1 MNSFADHVTTPLKA
15 ALGRLCALTSLSIME
30 ILYALAAVG
39 AVAYTVWSV
48 IAVVKARGHRGRRV
62 YSALLGAAD
71 GILTVYVLFC
81 LMWGVNY
88 WTDSFQDRSGITAQP
103 VAAEDL
109 KNVTAYF
116 AERLSETADTVPR
129 DENGVYAVP
138 KEQIL
143 SESRSVY
150 GGVTELFPFLEFPDT
165 GVKAVRCSRIMSVM
179 GFTGVYF
186 ACVGE
191 SNVNVDSPACL
202 LPSTIAHELAHQRG
216 VAWEQE
222 CNFLGV
228 LASVTSGM
236 PDYIYSGWLL
246 GFIHLGNA
254 LYETDPEAY
263 WAIRGTLPAAVETDL
278 RDNSAYWDQ
287 FRDNVVE
294 KVSDT
299 VYNAALKSYGD
310 ANGMKSYSMVVEL
323 LAAVGAVAY
332 TVWSVIAV
340 VKARGHRGRR
350 VYSALLGAADGIL
363 TVYVLFCLMWGVN
376 YWTDSF
382 QDRSGITAQPVAAED
397 LKNVTAYFAER
408 LSETADTVPRDENG
422 VYAVPKEQIL
432 SESRSVYGGVTEL
445 FPFLE
450 FPDTGVKAV
459 RCSRIMS
466 VMGFTGVYFACVGE
480 SNVNVDSP
488 ACLLP
493 STIAHELAH
502 QRGVAWEQ
510 ECNFLGVL
518 ASVTSG
524 MPDYIYSGWLLG
536 FIHLGNAL
544 YETDPEAYWAIRG
557 TLPAAVETDLR
568 DNSAYW
574 DQFRDNVVEKVSD
587 TVYNA
592 ALKSYGDAN
601 GMKSYSMVVELL
613 VAYYKDLV

>member
-1 MNSFADHVTTPLKA
+1 MSFWKKYRKLHIGLAVDLAVLGLYLALRQNRQLMNSFADHVTTPLKA

-116 AERLSETADTVPR
+116 AERLSETANTVPR
-129 DENGVYAVP
+129 DENGVYAVS

-150 GGVTELFPFLEFPDT
+150 GGVTELFTFLKFPDT
-165 GVKAVRCSRIMSVM
+165 GVKAVRCSRFMSVM

-263 WAIRGTLPAAVETDL
+263 WAIRGTLPAAVEADL
-278 RDNSAYWDQ
+278 RDNSVYWDQ

-299 VYNAALKSYGD
+299 VYD
-310 ANGMKSYSMVVEL
+310 
-323 LAAVGAVAY
+323 
-332 TVWSVIAV
+332 
-340 VKARGHRGRR
+340 
-350 VYSALLGAADGIL
+350 
-363 TVYVLFCLMWGVN
+363 
-376 YWTDSF
+376 
-382 QDRSGITAQPVAAED
+382 
-397 LKNVTAYFAER
+397 
-408 LSETADTVPRDENG
+408 
-422 VYAVPKEQIL
+422 
-432 SESRSVYGGVTEL
+432 
-445 FPFLE
+445 
-450 FPDTGVKAV
+450 
-459 RCSRIMS
+459 
-466 VMGFTGVYFACVGE
+466 
-480 SNVNVDSP
+480 
-488 ACLLP
+488 
-493 STIAHELAH
+493 
-502 QRGVAWEQ
+502 
-510 ECNFLGVL
+510 
-518 ASVTSG
+518 
-524 MPDYIYSGWLLG
+524 
-536 FIHLGNAL
+536 
-544 YETDPEAYWAIRG
+544 
-557 TLPAAVETDLR
+557 
-568 DNSAYW
+568 
-574 DQFRDNVVEKVSD
+574 
-587 TVYNA
+587 A

-613 VAYYKDLV
+613 VAYYKNLV